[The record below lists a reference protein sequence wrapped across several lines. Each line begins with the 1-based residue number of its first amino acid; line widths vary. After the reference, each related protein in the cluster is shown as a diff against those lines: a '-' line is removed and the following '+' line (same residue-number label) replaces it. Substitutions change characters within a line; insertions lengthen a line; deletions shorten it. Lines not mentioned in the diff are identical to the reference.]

1 MFTNYILNI
10 AKYMSGNT
18 LASVPYRETNEKN
31 LDKSYGTII
40 NESMNINSY

>member
-18 LASVPYRETNEKN
+18 LASVSYRGTNEKN
-31 LDKSYGTII
+31 LDKNYSTII
-40 NESMNINSY
+40 TEIMNINSY